1 MCKWCMKHGIGQKW
15 YLNAKN
21 YLADEIDD
29 DMDYKEYLIEQWKNF
44 ETVFIRKIKGF
55 SSIGLG
61 YKLKMPMIGRIIRN
75 MAEKMIHGEV
85 RKKNPIRADGHF
97 GQVIPLEDA
106 KLIMSELAAEPIIE
120 NYCICRMM
128 QRGIKRQTCINFGV
142 LSGVIEKLPR
152 FLPKERAYK
161 ISREE
166 AIERLETHNK
176 NGLIST
182 VWYQPVPYINA
193 ICNCESPE
201 CGALR
206 LRNDFNLMLMY
217 KAEYM
222 INLDQDKCQGCKL
235 CVAMCQ
241 FNAIRYIPSINRII
255 IDYNKC
261 FGCGTCRH
269 ACKHNALNLIP
280 REKYPGFN
288 GHY

>member
-1 MCKWCMKHGIGQKW
+1 MCKWCMKHGIGKKW
-15 YLNAKN
+15 YMNAKN
-21 YLADEIDD
+21 YLADKIDD
-29 DMDYKEYLIEQWKNF
+29 DIDYEEYLTEQWRNF
-44 ETVFIRKIKGF
+44 ETVFIRKIKGI

-61 YKLKMPMIGRIIRN
+61 YKLKMPIVGRIVRN

-85 RKKNPIRADGHF
+85 RKKKPIRADGHF

-120 NYCICRMM
+120 NYCMCRMM
-128 QRGIKRQTCINFGV
+128 QRGVKRQTCINFGV

-161 ISREE
+161 ISRDE
-166 AIERLETHNK
+166 AIERLEEHNK

-182 VWYQPVPYINA
+182 VWYQPIPYINA
-193 ICNCESPE
+193 ICSCESPE

-217 KAEYM
+217 KAEYI
-222 INLDQDKCQGCKL
+222 INLDLDKCQGCKS

-241 FNAIRYIPSINRII
+241 FNAIRYIPSISRVI

-261 FGCGTCRH
+261 FGCGVCRH
-269 ACKHNALNLIP
+269 ACKHDALNLIP
-280 REKYPGFN
+280 RENYPGFN